1 MSDQA
6 PAPDTEVRIELKAD
20 ILRSDVARGL
30 VWFVNYAAIDPTAVK
45 AEKLD
50 LHGAAML
57 PEDVEKFAHRWLAF
71 SRSIDIQ
78 HDGIGRPIHAVE
90 SFVNSK
96 EVASPAWPVDAHAV
110 RLDISRCKEAVD
122 GFMHGRLNCVSLDAF
137 TFNVRKRLPVA
148 TTKALSATKPADA
161 IGVAREVAQLGF
173 PGVTGVSDL
182 GGGLMLVQRGAMP
195 PIAVQVS
202 DEEYEVNAGGGA
214 WATLAA
220 RLMTSGTL
228 TVTSTAKV
236 GPVDAAVPDHGAIT
250 FPVDH
255 RPWDPTEVAKLL
267 APVGVDMSGRD
278 PVSPFAFLR
287 ADGTGEIPHH
297 TIRGV
302 SRQAVQTGLSDVDR
316 LVPPEHRLAVRA
328 HLLKHLQE
336 AT

>member
-1 MSDQA
+1 MSEQA

-20 ILRSDVARGL
+20 TLRSDLTRGL

-57 PEDVEKFAHRWLAF
+57 PEDVELFAHRWLAY

-78 HDGIGRPIHAVE
+78 HDGIGRPIHVVE

-96 EVASPAWPVDAHAV
+96 EIASPSWPVDAHAV
-110 RLDISRCKEAVD
+110 RLNLSACKEAMD
-122 GFMHGRLNCVSLDAF
+122 GFAAGRLNCVSLDAF

-148 TTKALSATKPADA
+148 TAKALSASRPADA
-161 IGVAREVAQLGF
+161 LGVAREIAQLGF

-182 GGGLMLVQRGAMP
+182 GGGLVLVQRGAMP
-195 PIAVQVS
+195 PIAVQVA
-202 DEEYEVNAGGGA
+202 DEEYEVTPGGGA

-220 RLMTSGTL
+220 RLITNGTL
-228 TVTSTAKV
+228 TVASTAKA
-236 GPVDAAVPDHGAIT
+236 GPIDAAIPDHGGMA
-250 FPVDH
+250 FQVDF
-255 RPWDPTEVAKLL
+255 RPWDPAEVEKLL
-267 APVGVDMSGRD
+267 APTGVDLSGRE

-302 SRQAVQTGLSDVDR
+302 SKQALHDGLGLVDKR
-316 LVPPEHRLAVRA
+316 IPAEHRAAVRL
-328 HLLKHLQE
+328 HLMKHLME
-336 AT
+336 AA

>member
-1 MSDQA
+1 
-6 PAPDTEVRIELKAD
+6 
-20 ILRSDVARGL
+20 
-30 VWFVNYAAIDPTAVK
+30 
-45 AEKLD
+45 
-50 LHGAAML
+50 ML

-78 HDGIGRPIHAVE
+78 HDGIGRPIHVVE

-96 EVASPAWPVDAHAV
+96 DVGSQAWPIDAHAV
-110 RLDISRCKEAVD
+110 RLDLSRSKEAMD
-122 GFMHGRLNCVSLDAF
+122 GFSAGRLNCVSLDAF
-137 TFNVRKRLPVA
+137 TFNVKRRLPVA
-148 TTKALSATKPADA
+148 TTKSVGVKPTDAL
-161 IGVAREVAQLGF
+161 GVAREIAQLGF

-182 GGGLMLVQRGAMP
+182 GGGLMLVQRGAMM

-202 DEEYEVNAGGGA
+202 EEDYEINAAGGA

-228 TVTSTAKV
+228 TVASTSKM
-236 GPVDAAVPDHGAIT
+236 GPIDAVIPDHGGMT
-250 FPVDH
+250 FQADH
-255 RPWDPTEVAKLL
+255 RPWNSAEVEKLL
-267 APVGVDMSGRD
+267 ASIGVDTSGRD

-302 SRQAVQTGLSDVDR
+302 SPQAVRAGLADVDR

-336 AT
+336 TP